1 MKTVYNETKLID
13 MYLDYKNNYLTLELF
28 AEHYQ
33 IDINKAIIIINSGKH
48 IYNALSML
56 NM

>member
-1 MKTVYNETKLID
+1 MKTIYNETKLIN

-33 IDINKAIIIINSGKH
+33 IDIDKAIIIVNSGRQ
-48 IYNALSML
+48 IYNTLSVL

>member
-1 MKTVYNETKLID
+1 MKTVYNETILID

-33 IDINKAIIIINSGKH
+33 IDIDKAIIIVNSGKN
-48 IYNALSML
+48 IYNTLSVL

>member
-1 MKTVYNETKLID
+1 MKSLYNETKLID

-33 IDINKAIIIINSGKH
+33 IDIDKAIIIINSGKQ
-48 IYNALSML
+48 IYNVLSEL
-56 NM
+56 NN

>member
-1 MKTVYNETKLID
+1 MKTIYNETKLID

-33 IDINKAIIIINSGKH
+33 IDIDKAIIIVNSGRQ
-48 IYNALSML
+48 IYNVLSVL

>member
-1 MKTVYNETKLID
+1 MRTVYNETKLID

-33 IDINKAIIIINSGKH
+33 IDIDKAIIIVNSGRQ
-48 IYNALSML
+48 IYNTLSVL

>member
-1 MKTVYNETKLID
+1 MKTIYNETKLIN

-33 IDINKAIIIINSGKH
+33 IDIDKAIIIVNLGRQ
-48 IYNALSML
+48 IYNTLSVL

>member
-13 MYLDYKNNYLTLELF
+13 MYLDYKNNYLTLEIF

-33 IDINKAIIIINSGKH
+33 IDIDKAIIIVNSGKQ
-48 IYNALSML
+48 IYNVLSIL

>member
-1 MKTVYNETKLID
+1 MKTLYNETKLID

-33 IDINKAIIIINSGKH
+33 IDIDKAMIIVNSGKQ
-48 IYNALSML
+48 IYNILSEL
-56 NM
+56 NN

>member
-33 IDINKAIIIINSGKH
+33 IDIDKAIIIVNSGKH
-48 IYNALSML
+48 IYNVLSVL
-56 NM
+56 NV

>member
-33 IDINKAIIIINSGKH
+33 IDIDKAIIIVNSGRQ
-48 IYNALSML
+48 IYNTLSVL